1 MADWGSA
8 AAGIAVAALVV
19 FVPGGVVG
27 LALRLRGVPLLGLTP
42 AITVAI
48 VGTTAVACAPLGI
61 PFGWGPV
68 LIASVLAAVAA
79 ALVARLCSLEPRGQW
94 DRRAAL
100 VGGAVLV
107 SGAAIG
113 VLAFG
118 GVASPA
124 DVSQTYDGVFHL
136 NAVSRIL
143 GTGDG
148 SSFDLYRLTHP
159 GTDVEYYPAGWH
171 DLVALVAQLSGA
183 SVPVATTAVWL
194 ATAGLAFPAGV
205 AFLAAALFPDTA
217 RRTVLPVAAALAAS
231 ACAAAP
237 YVLLA
242 WGVLYPTG
250 LAYALLPAGIA
261 LAALL
266 ARQTR
271 RRDSLG
277 LLAAAAVWLVAE
289 VFAHPRSLPTAAVLL
304 LPLLG
309 AVVLRWARAALRDP
323 LRRRRTAILLAGGA
337 VLAVVAALGA
347 ALVVLRYFGV
357 AARPVSDR
365 LNGGPATA
373 HQSLGESALQ
383 ALLLAPPSGPAE
395 ASLAPAVAV
404 AALTVVGLLYC
415 LLRPGRRWIVVAYLL
430 LGALYVLAAGTN
442 SDFAKLATG
451 LWYKDKFRLFAALGI
466 LAPALTGYAIAR
478 LTENVG
484 AAATRSRALPRSA
497 VAASVLTVALLAL
510 SWAGPT
516 LGGMRDAVS
525 RSYEVPAVKSG
536 ALLDTDEVALLRRL
550 PDLTPAGAVIAGDP
564 WNGSTL
570 TWAIGERESLF
581 PHLTG
586 DWGDDRLLVAA
597 RLDQAATDPEV
608 CAALDRL
615 GVSYLFASDGLLWN
629 GNPQAELYA
638 AIDRAAGAPGFEQI
652 ARSGGSAL
660 YRITACKS

>member
-19 FVPGGVVG
+19 LVPGAVLGWS
-27 LALRLRGVPLLGLTP
+27 LRLRGVPLLALAAP
-42 AITVAI
+42 FTVAL
-48 VGTTAVACAPLGI
+48 VATTAVVCAPLGI
-61 PFGWGPV
+61 PFGWAPV
-68 LIASVLAAVAA
+68 LVAVVVAAVAA
-79 ALVARLCSLEPRGQW
+79 TLLARLLSLATRGAW
-94 DRRAAL
+94 DRRAAY

-107 SGAAIG
+107 SGVAIG

-118 GVASPA
+118 GVASPD

-136 NAVSRIL
+136 NAVSWVL

-148 SSFDLYRLTHP
+148 SSFDLHRLTHP
-159 GTDVEYYPAGWH
+159 GTDVEFYPAGWH

-183 SVPVATTAVWL
+183 SVPAATNAVWI

-205 AFLAAALFPDTA
+205 AFLAAALFPETA

-261 LAALL
+261 LAVLL
-266 ARQTR
+266 TRQAGW
-271 RRDSLG
+271 RDRVG
-277 LLAAAAVWLVAE
+277 LLVAAAIWLVAE
-289 VFAHPRSLPTAAVLL
+289 VFAHPRSLPTVAVLL
-304 LPLLG
+304 LPLLA
-309 AVVLRWARAALRDP
+309 AVLIRWARAALRDP
-323 LRRRRTAILLAGGA
+323 VRSRRTAITLAAGA
-337 VLAVVAALGA
+337 VLVVVAALGA

-357 AARPVSDR
+357 AARPISDR

-383 ALLLAPPSGPAE
+383 VLLLAPPSGPSE
-395 ASLAPAVAV
+395 ASLAPAVAI
-404 AALTVVGLLYC
+404 AALTVIGLLYC
-415 LLRPGRRWIVVAYLL
+415 LLRPGHRWIVVAYLAV
-430 LGALYVLAAGTN
+430 GALYVLAAGTN

-451 LWYKDKFRLFAALGI
+451 LWYKDKFRLFAGLGI
-466 LAPALTGYAIAR
+466 LAPALAGYAIAR
-478 LTENVG
+478 LTENLG
-484 AAATRSRALPRSA
+484 TAERRARAKSRSA
-497 VAASVLTVALLAL
+497 VAAAVLTLALLAL

-516 LGGMRDAVS
+516 LTGMRDAVS
-525 RSYEVPAVKSG
+525 RAYTVPVEKSG
-536 ALLDTDEVALLRRL
+536 ALLDADEVALLRRL
-550 PDLTPAGAVIAGDP
+550 PDLTPVGAVIAGDP

-615 GVSYLFASDGLLWN
+615 GVSYLFASEGLLWN
-629 GNPQAELYA
+629 GDPQADLYA
-638 AIDRAAGAPGFEQI
+638 AIDRAAGAPGFQQI
-652 ARSGGSAL
+652 ARSGGSTL
-660 YRITACKS
+660 YRITACES